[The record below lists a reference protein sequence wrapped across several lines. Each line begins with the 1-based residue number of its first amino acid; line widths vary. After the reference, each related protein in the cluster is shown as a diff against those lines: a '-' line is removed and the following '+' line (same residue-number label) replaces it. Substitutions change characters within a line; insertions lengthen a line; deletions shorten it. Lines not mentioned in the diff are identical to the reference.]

1 MSIERIDPNLCNG
14 CGMCVNTCPCDVI
27 RLDTLAT
34 INDKEEYAAC
44 RFTCPGDV
52 NTRRYAHLLQFG
64 MIDEA
69 VDVLRDVL
77 PLAAITGRVCSHPC
91 ESDCAR
97 KEVDEAVNINSLER
111 FLGDYWLKEKVQ
123 PPRSIYSAR
132 IAIAGSG
139 PAGLSA
145 AYFLVRMGYPV
156 TVFEA
161 MPVLGGMLR
170 VGIPEHLLPRD
181 VLDAQINYLVNMGIE
196 FKTDTAIGKDITLEE
211 LKTQGYQAV
220 FLAIGNQLSHKIDI
234 EGVKLNGVLWG
245 LDFLKDVN
253 LKRETKLG
261 DRVLVIGGGDVAM
274 EVASTAIHL
283 GAKQVKLA
291 CLESEEEMPA
301 HEETI
306 KRARDEG
313 VDINASWGIKGIVG
327 DNGKV
332 TGAELVRCLS
342 VYDYRV
348 FKPSFNEQETK
359 VLEADT
365 LILAIGQSADFSLM
379 PKELETK
386 GNIIQVDTTTLET
399 NLPGVFAG
407 GDVAISDTKSVIDAI
422 ASAKRAAV
430 SIDRYLRGENLRAGR
445 DETRTRVGFP
455 PQAGIEKR
463 ARQIAPELPP
473 EQRKDNFKEIKAGLS
488 EDEAIREAQRCMTC
502 GSRAVITYV
511 DDCMLCELCL
521 YECPRNA
528 IYVSP
533 EKHGPLLTAWG

>member
-14 CGMCVNTCPCDVI
+14 CGMCVNACPCDVI
-27 RLDTLAT
+27 RLDTLAI
-34 INDKEEYAAC
+34 INNKEEYAFC

-52 NTRRYAHLLQFG
+52 NIRRYAHLLQFG

-123 PPRSIYSAR
+123 PPRNIYSAK

-196 FKTDTAIGKDITLEE
+196 FKTNTAIGKDITLEE
-211 LKTQGYQAV
+211 LKAQGYQAV
-220 FLAIGNQLSHKIDI
+220 FLAIGSQLSHRIDI
-234 EGVKLNGVLWG
+234 EGVKLDGVLWG
-245 LDFLKDVN
+245 LDFLRDVN
-253 LKRETKLG
+253 LKREVRLG
-261 DRVLVIGGGDVAM
+261 NRVLVIGGGDVAM
-274 EVASTAIHL
+274 DVASTAIRL
-283 GAKQVKLA
+283 GAKQVNLA

-306 KRARDEG
+306 RRAREEG
-313 VDINASWGIKGIVG
+313 VDISASWGIKGIIG

-342 VYDYRV
+342 VYEYGE
-348 FKPSFNEQETK
+348 FNPIFNEQETK
-359 VLEADT
+359 TLETDT
-365 LILAIGQSADFSLM
+365 LILAIGQTADFSLM

-386 GNIIQVDTTTLET
+386 GSNIQVDATTLET

-407 GDVAISDTKSVIDAI
+407 GDVVISGAKGVIDSV

-430 SIDRYLRGENLRAGR
+430 SIDRYLKGEDLRAGR
-445 DETRTRVGFP
+445 DETRTRVGYA

-463 ARQIAPELPP
+463 ARQIAPELLP
-473 EQRKDNFKEIKAGLS
+473 EQRKDNFKEVKAGFS
-488 EDEAIREAQRCMTC
+488 EDEAIREAQRCTTC
-502 GSRAVITYV
+502 GSIAVITYA
-511 DDCMLCELCL
+511 DDCMLCELCS

-533 EKHGPLLTAWG
+533 EKHEPLLLAWG